1 MGECNKK
8 NRIYLILLISAYIF
22 VNLFRVGK
30 DVLAIQEYD
39 SRPHKIYNE
48 LIVDNNSPHFYS
60 KVKFSVQSKSFYHAD
75 KVLAVKP
82 VWQYTSAYYESCV
95 ASLLKGQKEVSTQFT
110 NIISV
115 LHRKNIHH
123 KSSEDDIAVS

>member
-1 MGECNKK
+1 MRECNKK

-30 DVLAIQEYD
+30 DVLAIKEYD
-39 SRPHKIYNE
+39 SHPHRIYNE
-48 LIVDNNSPHFYS
+48 LIVDDNTPHFYS
-60 KVKFSVQSKSFYHAD
+60 KVKFSVPSKSFYHVD

-95 ASLLKGQKEVSTQFT
+95 AVLLKEQKEVSNHFT